1 MLLVSAAGSWAGTPP
16 GPSRGAA
23 AAPGPLPAAPRLP
36 AGAAAEDGAAGGR
49 CGGRSGFGG
58 AGRRQRR
65 RLAPRESPL
74 PYPPP
79 ARRQHRPPRRGVAR
93 KGGESPATGRGCCAP
108 AGDHSPDSDAG
119 SIPQA
124 SPEAAAASGT
134 AAPVPLSGRTRWSWL
149 RSRHEGGGGL
159 KPSNRGGEAAE
170 TELLETPSRSTSWAL
185 EGTRRAPGKMVRGHV
200 WRAQT
205 PPARAPS
212 AGCGARLSTS
222 RVVRPGFPESRGW
235 HELNGGCQWQ

>member
-49 CGGRSGFGG
+49 CGGRSGFAG

-65 RLAPRESPL
+65 RLAPREPPL

-149 RSRHEGGGGL
+149 RSRHEGGGVKTKQQG
-159 KPSNRGGEAAE
+159 RGGSRDGASRNSLQKHQLGSGRNPQGAREDGARPRLESANAA
-170 TELLETPSRSTSWAL
+170 SASAKC
-185 EGTRRAPGKMVRGHV
+185 GMRRASVHEPGGSP
-200 WRAQT
+200 WL
-205 PPARAPS
+205 P
-212 AGCGARLSTS
+212 
-222 RVVRPGFPESRGW
+222 
-235 HELNGGCQWQ
+235 